1 MVFTRSSQKRKD
13 KNTEDTTTEVVE
25 EAQNDQPEEAVVTD
39 DENEELAPQ
48 VKVGPNGEITIDE
61 KSLVVENKQVK
72 RSQEKIRNS
81 KLVDG
86 DSATTYGVYKKA
98 KRTKLWSKKETLRF
112 YKALNAIGTDFSL
125 MLSLFPER
133 TRRDLTMKFKKEE
146 KINRPLID
154 RALMVPNTY
163 DITELKKEMELEER
177 EERAK
182 EKIQEEVTL
191 IAKKKADEK
200 RKKREEKNAGEQ

>member
-1 MVFTRSSQKRKD
+1 M
-13 KNTEDTTTEVVE
+13 E
-25 EAQNDQPEEAVVTD
+25 EPENDQPEEVAISD

-86 DSATTYGVYKKA
+86 DSVTTYGVYKKA

-125 MLSLFPER
+125 MLSLFPGR

-163 DITELKKEMELEER
+163 DITELKNEMELEER

-191 IAKKKADEK
+191 IAKKKAEEK
-200 RKKREEKNAGEQ
+200 RKIREEKNAGGHHLFSFFC